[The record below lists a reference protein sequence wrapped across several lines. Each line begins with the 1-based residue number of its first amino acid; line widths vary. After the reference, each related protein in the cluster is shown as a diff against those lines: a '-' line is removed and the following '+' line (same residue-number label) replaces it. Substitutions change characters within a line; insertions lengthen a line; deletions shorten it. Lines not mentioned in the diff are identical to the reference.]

1 MAALEQIVRVTISG
15 VVQGVGYR
23 AWTLNAAA
31 VHGVT
36 GWVRNRA
43 DGRVEAVFA
52 GPAHSV
58 TSICEACR
66 SGPAA
71 AQVAEIEIAVADRT
85 ALAETGGGRIWLRG
99 D

>member
-1 MAALEQIVRVTISG
+1 MAVHEQIVRVTISG

-23 AWTLNAAA
+23 AWTLHAAA
-31 VHGVT
+31 AHGVT

-43 DGRVEAVFA
+43 DGSVEAVFA

-58 TSICEACR
+58 VSICEACR
-66 SGPAA
+66 SGPSA
-71 AQVAEIEIAVADRT
+71 AQVAEIEIAAADDS

>member
-1 MAALEQIVRVTISG
+1 MAVHEQIVRVTISG
-15 VVQGVGYR
+15 LVQGVGYR

-31 VHGVT
+31 AHGVT

-43 DGRVEAVFA
+43 DGSVEAVFA
-52 GPAHSV
+52 GLAPAV

-71 AQVAEIEIAVADRT
+71 AQVAAIEIAAADDS
-85 ALAETGGGRIWLRG
+85 ALTETGGGRIWLGG